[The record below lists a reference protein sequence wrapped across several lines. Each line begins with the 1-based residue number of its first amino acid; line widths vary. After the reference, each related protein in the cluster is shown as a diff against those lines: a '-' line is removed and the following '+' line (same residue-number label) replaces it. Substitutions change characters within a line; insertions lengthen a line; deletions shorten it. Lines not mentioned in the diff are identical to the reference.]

1 MWKYREPHPEDY
13 ESEEDYEEALAAI
26 DRALEDY
33 EDDYVDRRREED

>member
-13 ESEEDYEEALAAI
+13 ESEEDYEEALAAY
-26 DRALEDY
+26 DRALENY